1 MGKTLFIAE
10 KPKVAVELLKS
21 PRFRNLQ
28 KYSGSKPYYGYYEN
42 ENYIISWCRGHLL
55 ELKHPEEMDERYKEF
70 KFDHLPIILEPE
82 YKAKSDSLEQIQI
95 LVKLLNRPDV
105 DHVVNSCDA
114 DREGELIYREIV
126 EHAGVNKRES
136 RLFIS
141 SYEAAELEGALNRL
155 EPGTD
160 YDGLAQ
166 SAKARQYLD
175 YILGINVTRG
185 STSKLARNQFLL
197 ASGRVQMCILNEI
210 RQREIAIQNYKEQTY
225 YNLKLLT
232 ENGLSPV
239 MKTEEQLI
247 DPSPLQKLGDSLKET
262 NVIVTEF
269 KENNRKKKPKL
280 LYNLTD
286 IYKDAHA
293 KLKINAETAKK
304 HIQSLYEEG
313 FITYPRSSSRHL
325 PTEQVERVK
334 EVMAALEKSAYANLV
349 QQVSPS
355 SITKKHSTFN
365 DELVSSHFA
374 IIPTTKLYVGT
385 NREPLEKQLYVL
397 IVKRFIGNFMK
408 PAIYLV
414 REVHFIDQEGNT
426 YSTKEKILQEK
437 GFLSV
442 FQEDIEEGSVEAF
455 QIPILQEGD
464 SFRIVQYDLIESRTK
479 KPAFHTESSILTFME
494 TAGRKLDDEH
504 LKELMKGK
512 RIGTVA
518 TEETFIPKLLERS
531 YIDVTNSQIRTTNI
545 GRAFIDA
552 FPVDE
557 IKNPAYTAE
566 MEGMI
571 YMIEKNEMKY
581 EEFVEKTNTFVKD
594 TVEQLGAMDDKV
606 SDSIINT
613 WNQQIEV
620 SDSIINTW
628 NQQIEVCKC
637 PCRKGKILHKGSFY
651 GCSNYPECEISLP
664 KKIKEKAIPEA
675 QAKKL
680 FEDKK
685 TDLLKGFKSNEKEF
699 SAYLVLHEGKVKFQF
714 PTQEELS
721 FGKCPKCKKGDM
733 LHRKTFYGCTEHKN
747 GCDFMLP
754 AKMKGKAIPGNQMKK
769 LLQYKTTDF
778 INGFQGEKG
787 EFTAA
792 IYMEA
797 DGSLK
802 FRFPTTEDRTIGKCP
817 LCKSRVL
824 VGKSNYLC
832 EKYKKGC
839 DFIIFG
845 TFSGK
850 NLSSNHVKKLLEK
863 NVTDQIKGFIS
874 NKNGK
879 KFDARLSYSVQ
890 EKRLKFLFGK

>member
-21 PRFRNLQ
+21 PRFRNSQ
-28 KYSGSKPYYGYYEN
+28 KYPGSKPYYGYYEN

-82 YKAKSDSLEQIQI
+82 YKEKSDSLEQIQI
-95 LVKLLNRPDV
+95 LVKLLNRSDV

-114 DREGELIYREIV
+114 DREGELIYRELY
-126 EHAGVNKRES
+126 EYAGVNKRES

-185 STSKLARNQFLL
+185 CTSKLARNEFLL

-232 ENGLSPV
+232 ENGLTPV
-239 MKTEEQLI
+239 MKTEYQLI

-262 NVIVTEF
+262 NIIVTEF
-269 KENNRKKKPKL
+269 KESTRKKKPKL

-293 KLKINAETAKK
+293 KMKINAETAKK
-304 HIQSLYEEG
+304 YIQSLYEEG

-334 EVMAALEKSAYANLV
+334 EVMAALEKSTYANLV
-349 QQVSPS
+349 QQVVPS
-355 SITKKHSTFN
+355 SITKKHTTFN

-385 NREPLEKQLYVL
+385 NRDPLEKKLYDL
-397 IVKRFIGNFMK
+397 IVKRFIGNFMN

-479 KPAFHTESSILTFME
+479 KPAFHTECSILTFME

-620 SDSIINTW
+620 
-628 NQQIEVCKC
+628 CKC
-637 PCRKGKILHKGSFY
+637 PCRKGKILHKGNFY

-754 AKMKGKAIPGNQMKK
+754 AKMKGKAIPGNQVKK
-769 LLQYKTTDF
+769 LLQYKKTDF

-787 EFTAA
+787 EFTGA

>member
-1 MGKTLFIAE
+1 
-10 KPKVAVELLKS
+10 
-21 PRFRNLQ
+21 
-28 KYSGSKPYYGYYEN
+28 
-42 ENYIISWCRGHLL
+42 
-55 ELKHPEEMDERYKEF
+55 
-70 KFDHLPIILEPE
+70 
-82 YKAKSDSLEQIQI
+82 
-95 LVKLLNRPDV
+95 
-105 DHVVNSCDA
+105 
-114 DREGELIYREIV
+114 
-126 EHAGVNKRES
+126 
-136 RLFIS
+136 
-141 SYEAAELEGALNRL
+141 
-155 EPGTD
+155 
-160 YDGLAQ
+160 
-166 SAKARQYLD
+166 
-175 YILGINVTRG
+175 
-185 STSKLARNQFLL
+185 
-197 ASGRVQMCILNEI
+197 
-210 RQREIAIQNYKEQTY
+210 
-225 YNLKLLT
+225 
-232 ENGLSPV
+232 
-239 MKTEEQLI
+239 
-247 DPSPLQKLGDSLKET
+247 
-262 NVIVTEF
+262 
-269 KENNRKKKPKL
+269 
-280 LYNLTD
+280 
-286 IYKDAHA
+286 
-293 KLKINAETAKK
+293 KINAETTKK

-355 SITKKHSTFN
+355 SITKKHTTFN

-385 NREPLEKQLYVL
+385 NRNPLEKQLYDL

-455 QIPILQEGD
+455 QIPVLREGD

-531 YIDVTNSQIRTTNI
+531 YIDVTNNQIRTTHI

-571 YMIEKNEMKY
+571 YMIEKKEMKY

-606 SDSIINT
+606 SDN
-613 WNQQIEV
+613 
-620 SDSIINTW
+620 IINTW

-637 PCRKGKILHKGSFY
+637 PCRKGKILHKGNFY

-721 FGKCPKCKKGDM
+721 FGKCPKCKKGDI

-769 LLQYKTTDF
+769 LIQYKTTDF

>member
-21 PRFRNLQ
+21 PRFRNSQ
-28 KYSGSKPYYGYYEN
+28 KCPGSKPYYGYYEN

-55 ELKHPEEMDERYKEF
+55 ELKHPEEMDEKYKEF

-82 YKAKSDSLEQIQI
+82 YKEKSDSLEQIQI

-114 DREGELIYREIV
+114 DREGELIYREIY

-160 YDGLAQ
+160 YDGLAK

-185 STSKLARNQFLL
+185 CTSKLARNQFLL

-239 MKTEEQLI
+239 MKTEDQLI

-262 NVIVTEF
+262 NVIVTEY
-269 KENNRKKKPKL
+269 KESTRKKKPKL

-349 QQVSPS
+349 QQVVPS
-355 SITKKHSTFN
+355 SITKKHTTFN

-385 NREPLEKQLYVL
+385 NRNPLEKQLYDL

-437 GFLSV
+437 GFLNV

-455 QIPILQEGD
+455 QIPILREGD
-464 SFRIVQYDLIESRTK
+464 SFRIVQYDLIGSRTK
-479 KPAFHTESSILTFME
+479 KPAYHTESSILTFME

-620 SDSIINTW
+620 
-628 NQQIEVCKC
+628 CKC
-637 PCRKGKILHKGSFY
+637 PCRKGKILHKGNFY

-699 SAYLVLHEGKVKFQF
+699 SAYLVLHEGNVKFQF

>member
-10 KPKVAVELLKS
+10 KPKVAIELLKS
-21 PRFRNLQ
+21 PRFRNSQ
-28 KYSGSKPYYGYYEN
+28 KHPGSKPYYGYYEN

-185 STSKLARNQFLL
+185 CTSKLARNQFLL

-239 MKTEEQLI
+239 MKTEDQLI

-262 NVIVTEF
+262 NIIVTEF
-269 KENNRKKKPKL
+269 KESTRKKKPKL

-293 KLKINAETAKK
+293 KMKINAETAKK
-304 HIQSLYEEG
+304 YIQSLYEEG

-349 QQVSPS
+349 QQVIPS

-385 NREPLEKQLYVL
+385 NRNPLEKQLYDL

-455 QIPILQEGD
+455 QIPILREGD
-464 SFRIVQYDLIESRTK
+464 SFRIVQYDLIESRKK

-620 SDSIINTW
+620 
-628 NQQIEVCKC
+628 CKC
-637 PCRKGKILHKGSFY
+637 PCRKGKILHKGNFY

-754 AKMKGKAIPGNQMKK
+754 AKIKGKAIPGNQMKK
-769 LLQYKTTDF
+769 LIQYKTTDF

-797 DGSLK
+797 DGNLK

-863 NVTDQIKGFIS
+863 NVTDQIKDFIS

>member
-21 PRFRNLQ
+21 PRFRNSQ
-28 KYSGSKPYYGYYEN
+28 KHPGSKPYYGYYEN

-70 KFDHLPIILEPE
+70 KFDHLPIILEPT
-82 YKAKSDSLEQIQI
+82 YKEKSDCLEQIQI

-126 EHAGVNKRES
+126 EYAGVNKRES

-185 STSKLARNQFLL
+185 CTSKLAKNQFLL

-239 MKTEEQLI
+239 MKTEDQLI

-269 KENNRKKKPKL
+269 KESTRKKKPKL

-349 QQVSPS
+349 QQVIPS
-355 SITKKHSTFN
+355 SITKKHTTFN

-385 NREPLEKQLYVL
+385 NRNPLEKQLYDL

-426 YSTKEKILQEK
+426 YSTKEKIL
-437 GFLSV
+437 
-442 FQEDIEEGSVEAF
+442 
-455 QIPILQEGD
+455 
-464 SFRIVQYDLIESRTK
+464 
-479 KPAFHTESSILTFME
+479 
-494 TAGRKLDDEH
+494 
-504 LKELMKGK
+504 
-512 RIGTVA
+512 
-518 TEETFIPKLLERS
+518 
-531 YIDVTNSQIRTTNI
+531 
-545 GRAFIDA
+545 
-552 FPVDE
+552 
-557 IKNPAYTAE
+557 
-566 MEGMI
+566 
-571 YMIEKNEMKY
+571 
-581 EEFVEKTNTFVKD
+581 
-594 TVEQLGAMDDKV
+594 
-606 SDSIINT
+606 
-613 WNQQIEV
+613 
-620 SDSIINTW
+620 
-628 NQQIEVCKC
+628 
-637 PCRKGKILHKGSFY
+637 
-651 GCSNYPECEISLP
+651 
-664 KKIKEKAIPEA
+664 
-675 QAKKL
+675 
-680 FEDKK
+680 
-685 TDLLKGFKSNEKEF
+685 
-699 SAYLVLHEGKVKFQF
+699 
-714 PTQEELS
+714 
-721 FGKCPKCKKGDM
+721 
-733 LHRKTFYGCTEHKN
+733 
-747 GCDFMLP
+747 
-754 AKMKGKAIPGNQMKK
+754 
-769 LLQYKTTDF
+769 
-778 INGFQGEKG
+778 
-787 EFTAA
+787 
-792 IYMEA
+792 
-797 DGSLK
+797 
-802 FRFPTTEDRTIGKCP
+802 
-817 LCKSRVL
+817 
-824 VGKSNYLC
+824 
-832 EKYKKGC
+832 
-839 DFIIFG
+839 
-845 TFSGK
+845 
-850 NLSSNHVKKLLEK
+850 
-863 NVTDQIKGFIS
+863 
-874 NKNGK
+874 
-879 KFDARLSYSVQ
+879 
-890 EKRLKFLFGK
+890 

>member
-21 PRFRNLQ
+21 PRFRNS
-28 KYSGSKPYYGYYEN
+28 KKHPGSKPYYGYYEN

-70 KFDHLPIILEPE
+70 QFEHLPIILEPE
-82 YKAKSDSLEQIQI
+82 YKVKSDSVEQIQT
-95 LVKLLNRPDV
+95 LVKLLNRSDV
-105 DHVVNSCDA
+105 DHVVNACDA
-114 DREGELIYREIV
+114 DREGELIYREIY
-126 EHAGVNKRES
+126 EHAGVKKRES

-155 EPGTD
+155 EPGVD
-160 YDGLAQ
+160 YEGLAQ
-166 SAKARQYLD
+166 AAKARQYLD

-185 STSKLARNQFLL
+185 CTSKLARNQFLL

-210 RQREIAIQNYKEQTY
+210 RQRELAIQNYKEQTY

-239 MKTEEQLI
+239 MKTEDQFI
-247 DPSPLQKLGDSLKET
+247 DPSPLQKLGEGLKDTSL
-262 NVIVTEF
+262 VVTEF
-269 KENNRKKKPKL
+269 KESTRKKKPKL

-293 KLKINAETAKK
+293 KLKVNAETAKK
-304 HIQSLYEEG
+304 HIQTLYEEG
-313 FITYPRSSSRHL
+313 FITYPRSSSRYL
-325 PTEQVERVK
+325 PTEQVERVQ
-334 EVMAALEKSAYANLV
+334 EVMNALQGGSYGDFV
-349 QQVSPS
+349 QMVDRSG
-355 SITKKHSTFN
+355 ITKKHATFN

-374 IIPTTKLYVGT
+374 IIPTTKRYVGT
-385 NREPLEKQLYVL
+385 NRNSLENQLYDM

-414 REVHFIDQEGNT
+414 REAHFTDQEGNI

-437 GFLSV
+437 GFLSA

-455 QIPILQEGD
+455 QIPVLHEGD
-464 SFRIVQYDLIESRTK
+464 SFRIVQYDLVESRTK

-494 TAGRKLDDEH
+494 TVGRKLDDEH

-531 YIDVTNSQIRTTNI
+531 YISITNSQIRTTDI

-552 FPVDE
+552 FPVEE

-571 YMIEKNEMKY
+571 YMIEKKEMNY

-594 TVEQLGAMDDKV
+594 TVEQLGAMDEKV
-606 SDSIINT
+606 SNDII
-613 WNQQIEV
+613 
-620 SDSIINTW
+620 STW

-637 PCRKGKILHKGSFY
+637 SCRKGKILHKGNFY
-651 GCSNYPECEISLP
+651 GCSNYPECEVSLP
-664 KKIKEKAIPEA
+664 KTIKGKTIPEA
-675 QAKKL
+675 QVKKL
-680 FEDKK
+680 FENKE
-685 TDLLKGFKSNEKEF
+685 TDLIKGFKSNEKEF
-699 SAYLVLHEGKVKFQF
+699 AAYLVLHEGQIKFQF

-721 FGKCPKCKKGDM
+721 FGKCPKCKKGEM
-733 LHRKTFYGCTEHKN
+733 LHRNTFYGCTEHKN
-747 GCDFMLP
+747 GCNFMLP
-754 AKMKGKAIPGNQMKK
+754 AKIKGKSIPGTQMKK
-769 LLQYKTTDF
+769 LIQYKTTDF

-792 IYMEA
+792 IIMDENF
-797 DGSLK
+797 GLK

-817 LCKSRVL
+817 LCKGRVL

-832 EKYKKGC
+832 EKYKNGC

-863 NVTDQIKGFIS
+863 NVTDLIKGFIS
-874 NKNGK
+874 NKSGK

>member
-1 MGKTLFIAE
+1 METWKGAGYL
-10 KPKVAVELLKS
+10 
-21 PRFRNLQ
+21 
-28 KYSGSKPYYGYYEN
+28 PY
-42 ENYIISWCRGHLL
+42 
-55 ELKHPEEMDERYKEF
+55 
-70 KFDHLPIILEPE
+70 
-82 YKAKSDSLEQIQI
+82 
-95 LVKLLNRPDV
+95 
-105 DHVVNSCDA
+105 
-114 DREGELIYREIV
+114 IV

-155 EPGTD
+155 EPGAD

-185 STSKLARNQFLL
+185 CTSKLARNQFLL

-225 YNLKLLT
+225 YNLKLVT

-239 MKTEEQLI
+239 MKTEDQLI

-269 KENNRKKKPKL
+269 KEITRKKKPKL

-293 KLKINAETAKK
+293 KLKVNAETAKK
-304 HIQSLYEEG
+304 HIQSLYDEG

-334 EVMAALEKSAYANLV
+334 EVMGALEKSAYVNLV
-349 QQVSPS
+349 QQVVPS
-355 SITKKHSTFN
+355 SITKRHTTFN

-385 NREPLEKQLYVL
+385 NRNPLEKQLYDL

-455 QIPILQEGD
+455 QIPVLQEGD
-464 SFRIVQYDLIESRTK
+464 SFRIVQYDLVDSRTK

-531 YIDVTNSQIRTTNI
+531 YIDVTNNQIRTTNI

-571 YMIEKNEMKY
+571 YMIEKKEMKY
-581 EEFVEKTNTFVKD
+581 DEFVEKTNTFVKD

-620 SDSIINTW
+620 
-628 NQQIEVCKC
+628 CKC
-637 PCRKGKILHKGSFY
+637 PCRKGKILHKGNFY

-664 KKIKEKAIPEA
+664 KKIKEKAIPEV

-699 SAYLVLHEGKVKFQF
+699 SAYLVLHEGNIKFQF

-721 FGKCPKCKKGDM
+721 FGKCPKCKKGEI

-769 LLQYKTTDF
+769 LIQYKTTDF

-832 EKYKKGC
+832 ERYKKGC

>member
-21 PRFRNLQ
+21 PRFRNSQ
-28 KYSGSKPYYGYYEN
+28 RYPGSKPYYGYYEN

-155 EPGTD
+155 ETGTD

-185 STSKLARNQFLL
+185 CTSKLAKNQFLL

-239 MKTEEQLI
+239 MKTEDQLI

-269 KENNRKKKPKL
+269 KESTRKKKPKL

-304 HIQSLYEEG
+304 YIQSLYEEG

-334 EVMAALEKSAYANLV
+334 EVMAALEKSSYANLV
-349 QQVSPS
+349 QLVAPS
-355 SITKKHSTFN
+355 SITKKHTTFN

-374 IIPTTKLYVGT
+374 IIPTTKFYVGT
-385 NREPLEKQLYVL
+385 NRNPLEKQLYDL

-426 YSTKEKILQEK
+426 YSTKEKIL
-437 GFLSV
+437 
-442 FQEDIEEGSVEAF
+442 
-455 QIPILQEGD
+455 
-464 SFRIVQYDLIESRTK
+464 
-479 KPAFHTESSILTFME
+479 
-494 TAGRKLDDEH
+494 
-504 LKELMKGK
+504 
-512 RIGTVA
+512 
-518 TEETFIPKLLERS
+518 
-531 YIDVTNSQIRTTNI
+531 
-545 GRAFIDA
+545 
-552 FPVDE
+552 
-557 IKNPAYTAE
+557 
-566 MEGMI
+566 
-571 YMIEKNEMKY
+571 
-581 EEFVEKTNTFVKD
+581 
-594 TVEQLGAMDDKV
+594 
-606 SDSIINT
+606 
-613 WNQQIEV
+613 
-620 SDSIINTW
+620 
-628 NQQIEVCKC
+628 
-637 PCRKGKILHKGSFY
+637 
-651 GCSNYPECEISLP
+651 
-664 KKIKEKAIPEA
+664 
-675 QAKKL
+675 
-680 FEDKK
+680 
-685 TDLLKGFKSNEKEF
+685 
-699 SAYLVLHEGKVKFQF
+699 
-714 PTQEELS
+714 
-721 FGKCPKCKKGDM
+721 
-733 LHRKTFYGCTEHKN
+733 
-747 GCDFMLP
+747 
-754 AKMKGKAIPGNQMKK
+754 
-769 LLQYKTTDF
+769 
-778 INGFQGEKG
+778 
-787 EFTAA
+787 
-792 IYMEA
+792 
-797 DGSLK
+797 
-802 FRFPTTEDRTIGKCP
+802 
-817 LCKSRVL
+817 
-824 VGKSNYLC
+824 
-832 EKYKKGC
+832 
-839 DFIIFG
+839 
-845 TFSGK
+845 
-850 NLSSNHVKKLLEK
+850 
-863 NVTDQIKGFIS
+863 
-874 NKNGK
+874 
-879 KFDARLSYSVQ
+879 
-890 EKRLKFLFGK
+890 

>member
-1 MGKTLFIAE
+1 
-10 KPKVAVELLKS
+10 
-21 PRFRNLQ
+21 
-28 KYSGSKPYYGYYEN
+28 
-42 ENYIISWCRGHLL
+42 
-55 ELKHPEEMDERYKEF
+55 
-70 KFDHLPIILEPE
+70 
-82 YKAKSDSLEQIQI
+82 
-95 LVKLLNRPDV
+95 
-105 DHVVNSCDA
+105 
-114 DREGELIYREIV
+114 
-126 EHAGVNKRES
+126 
-136 RLFIS
+136 
-141 SYEAAELEGALNRL
+141 
-155 EPGTD
+155 
-160 YDGLAQ
+160 
-166 SAKARQYLD
+166 
-175 YILGINVTRG
+175 
-185 STSKLARNQFLL
+185 
-197 ASGRVQMCILNEI
+197 
-210 RQREIAIQNYKEQTY
+210 
-225 YNLKLLT
+225 
-232 ENGLSPV
+232 

-269 KENNRKKKPKL
+269 KESTRKKKPKL

-304 HIQSLYEEG
+304 YIQSLYEEG

-325 PTEQVERVK
+325 PTEQVKRVK

-349 QQVSPS
+349 QQVVPS
-355 SITKKHSTFN
+355 SITKKHTTFN

-385 NREPLEKQLYVL
+385 NRNPLEKQLYDL
-397 IVKRFIGNFMK
+397 IVKRFIGDFMK

-455 QIPILQEGD
+455 QIPILREGD

-571 YMIEKNEMKY
+571 YMIEKKEMKY

-620 SDSIINTW
+620 
-628 NQQIEVCKC
+628 CKC
-637 PCRKGKILHKGSFY
+637 PCRKGKILHKGNFY

-699 SAYLVLHEGKVKFQF
+699 SAYLVLHEGNIKFQF

-721 FGKCPKCKKGDM
+721 FGKCPKCKKGEI
-733 LHRKTFYGCTEHKN
+733 LHRKTFYGCTEHKY

-769 LLQYKTTDF
+769 LIQYKTTDF
-778 INGFQGEKG
+778 INGFEGEKG

-792 IYMEA
+792 IYMEV

>member
-1 MGKTLFIAE
+1 MGKILFIAE

-21 PRFRNLQ
+21 PRFRNSQ
-28 KYSGSKPYYGYYEN
+28 KYPGSKPYYGYYEN

-82 YKAKSDSLEQIQI
+82 NKAKSDSLEQIQI

-141 SYEAAELEGALNRL
+141 SYEAAELEGTLNRL

-185 STSKLARNQFLL
+185 CTSKLARNQFLL

-239 MKTEEQLI
+239 MKTEDQLV

-269 KENNRKKKPKL
+269 KESTRKKKPKL

-293 KLKINAETAKK
+293 KLTISAETAKK
-304 HIQSLYEEG
+304 YIQSLYEEG

-374 IIPTTKLYVGT
+374 IIPTTKIYVGT
-385 NREPLEKQLYVL
+385 NREPLEKQLYDL

-455 QIPILQEGD
+455 QIPILREGD
-464 SFRIVQYDLIESRTK
+464 SFRIVQYDLIESRKK

-518 TEETFIPKLLERS
+518 TEETFIPKLLDRS
-531 YIDVTNSQIRTTNI
+531 YIDVTNNQIRTTPI

-552 FPVDE
+552 FPVDT

-571 YMIEKNEMKY
+571 YMIEKNEMNY

-620 SDSIINTW
+620 
-628 NQQIEVCKC
+628 CKC
-637 PCRKGKILHKGSFY
+637 PCRKGKILHKGNFY

-754 AKMKGKAIPGNQMKK
+754 AKIKGKAIPGNQVKK
-769 LLQYKTTDF
+769 LIQYKTTDF

>member
-21 PRFRNLQ
+21 PRFRNSQ
-28 KYSGSKPYYGYYEN
+28 RYPGSKPYYGYYEN

-126 EHAGVNKRES
+126 EHAGVDKRES

-185 STSKLARNQFLL
+185 CTSKLARNQFLL

-239 MKTEEQLI
+239 MKSEEQLI
-247 DPSPLQKLGDSLKET
+247 DLSPLQKLGDSLKET

-269 KENNRKKKPKL
+269 KESTRKKKPKL

-334 EVMAALEKSAYANLV
+334 EVMAALEKSAYMNLV
-349 QQVSPS
+349 QQVIPS
-355 SITKKHSTFN
+355 SITKKHTTFN

-385 NREPLEKQLYVL
+385 NRNALEKQLYDL

-455 QIPILQEGD
+455 QIPILREGD

-479 KPAFHTESSILTFME
+479 KPVFHTESSILTFME

-531 YIDVTNSQIRTTNI
+531 YIDVNNSQIRTTNI

-571 YMIEKNEMKY
+571 YMIEKKEMKY
-581 EEFVEKTNTFVKD
+581 EEFVEKTNTFVKN
-594 TVEQLGAMDDKV
+594 TVEQLGAMDDK
-606 SDSIINT
+606 
-613 WNQQIEV
+613 V

-637 PCRKGKILHKGSFY
+637 PCRKGKILHKGNFY

-754 AKMKGKAIPGNQMKK
+754 AKMKGKAIPGNQVKK
-769 LLQYKTTDF
+769 LIQYKTTDF

>member
-10 KPKVAVELLKS
+10 KQKVAVELLKS
-21 PRFRNLQ
+21 PRFRNSQ
-28 KYSGSKPYYGYYEN
+28 KYSGSMPYYGYYEN

-55 ELKHPEEMDERYKEF
+55 ELKHPEEMDSKYKVF
-70 KFDHLPIILEPE
+70 KLEHLPLIYQPVYKVKQE
-82 YKAKSDSLEQIQI
+82 YAEQLQT
-95 LVKLLNRPDV
+95 LVKLLQRHDV
-105 DHVVNSCDA
+105 DHVVNICDA
-114 DREGELIYREIV
+114 DREGELIYREV
-126 EHAGVNKRES
+126 YEYAGVNKKQS
-136 RLFIS
+136 RVYKS

-155 EPGTD
+155 EPLTD
-160 YDGLAQ
+160 YDGLAK

-185 STSKLARNQFLL
+185 CTSKLAKNQFLL

-239 MKTEEQLI
+239 MKTEDQLI

-269 KENNRKKKPKL
+269 KESTRKKKPKL

-385 NREPLEKQLYVL
+385 NRDPLEKQLYDL

-414 REVHFIDQEGNT
+414 REVHFIDQEANT

-455 QIPILQEGD
+455 QIPILREGD
-464 SFRIVQYDLIESRTK
+464 SFRIVQYDLIEFRTK

-518 TEETFIPKLLERS
+518 TEETFIPKLLDRS
-531 YIDVTNSQIRTTNI
+531 YIDVTNNQIRTTPI

-620 SDSIINTW
+620 
-628 NQQIEVCKC
+628 CKC
-637 PCRKGKILHKGSFY
+637 PCRKGKILHKGNFY

-721 FGKCPKCKKGDM
+721 FGKCPKCKKGDI

>member
-1 MGKTLFIAE
+1 
-10 KPKVAVELLKS
+10 
-21 PRFRNLQ
+21 
-28 KYSGSKPYYGYYEN
+28 
-42 ENYIISWCRGHLL
+42 
-55 ELKHPEEMDERYKEF
+55 
-70 KFDHLPIILEPE
+70 
-82 YKAKSDSLEQIQI
+82 
-95 LVKLLNRPDV
+95 
-105 DHVVNSCDA
+105 
-114 DREGELIYREIV
+114 
-126 EHAGVNKRES
+126 
-136 RLFIS
+136 
-141 SYEAAELEGALNRL
+141 
-155 EPGTD
+155 
-160 YDGLAQ
+160 
-166 SAKARQYLD
+166 
-175 YILGINVTRG
+175 
-185 STSKLARNQFLL
+185 
-197 ASGRVQMCILNEI
+197 
-210 RQREIAIQNYKEQTY
+210 
-225 YNLKLLT
+225 
-232 ENGLSPV
+232 
-239 MKTEEQLI
+239 
-247 DPSPLQKLGDSLKET
+247 
-262 NVIVTEF
+262 
-269 KENNRKKKPKL
+269 
-280 LYNLTD
+280 
-286 IYKDAHA
+286 
-293 KLKINAETAKK
+293 
-304 HIQSLYEEG
+304 
-313 FITYPRSSSRHL
+313 
-325 PTEQVERVK
+325 
-334 EVMAALEKSAYANLV
+334 
-349 QQVSPS
+349 
-355 SITKKHSTFN
+355 
-365 DELVSSHFA
+365 
-374 IIPTTKLYVGT
+374 
-385 NREPLEKQLYVL
+385 PLEKHLYDL

-518 TEETFIPKLLERS
+518 TEETFIPKLLDRS
-531 YIDVTNSQIRTTNI
+531 YIDVTNNQIRTTPI

-552 FPVDE
+552 FPVDA

-571 YMIEKNEMKY
+571 YMIEKNEMNY

-620 SDSIINTW
+620 
-628 NQQIEVCKC
+628 CKC
-637 PCRKGKILHKGSFY
+637 PCRKGKILHKGNFY

-817 LCKSRVL
+817 LCKSRVF

>member
-1 MGKTLFIAE
+1 
-10 KPKVAVELLKS
+10 
-21 PRFRNLQ
+21 
-28 KYSGSKPYYGYYEN
+28 
-42 ENYIISWCRGHLL
+42 
-55 ELKHPEEMDERYKEF
+55 
-70 KFDHLPIILEPE
+70 
-82 YKAKSDSLEQIQI
+82 
-95 LVKLLNRPDV
+95 
-105 DHVVNSCDA
+105 
-114 DREGELIYREIV
+114 
-126 EHAGVNKRES
+126 
-136 RLFIS
+136 
-141 SYEAAELEGALNRL
+141 
-155 EPGTD
+155 
-160 YDGLAQ
+160 
-166 SAKARQYLD
+166 
-175 YILGINVTRG
+175 
-185 STSKLARNQFLL
+185 
-197 ASGRVQMCILNEI
+197 
-210 RQREIAIQNYKEQTY
+210 
-225 YNLKLLT
+225 
-232 ENGLSPV
+232 
-239 MKTEEQLI
+239 
-247 DPSPLQKLGDSLKET
+247 
-262 NVIVTEF
+262 
-269 KENNRKKKPKL
+269 
-280 LYNLTD
+280 
-286 IYKDAHA
+286 
-293 KLKINAETAKK
+293 
-304 HIQSLYEEG
+304 
-313 FITYPRSSSRHL
+313 
-325 PTEQVERVK
+325 
-334 EVMAALEKSAYANLV
+334 
-349 QQVSPS
+349 
-355 SITKKHSTFN
+355 
-365 DELVSSHFA
+365 
-374 IIPTTKLYVGT
+374 
-385 NREPLEKQLYVL
+385 
-397 IVKRFIGNFMK
+397 
-408 PAIYLV
+408 
-414 REVHFIDQEGNT
+414 
-426 YSTKEKILQEK
+426 
-437 GFLSV
+437 
-442 FQEDIEEGSVEAF
+442 
-455 QIPILQEGD
+455 
-464 SFRIVQYDLIESRTK
+464 
-479 KPAFHTESSILTFME
+479 
-494 TAGRKLDDEH
+494 
-504 LKELMKGK
+504 
-512 RIGTVA
+512 
-518 TEETFIPKLLERS
+518 
-531 YIDVTNSQIRTTNI
+531 
-545 GRAFIDA
+545 
-552 FPVDE
+552 
-557 IKNPAYTAE
+557 
-566 MEGMI
+566 EGMI
-571 YMIEKNEMKY
+571 YMIEKKEMKY

-620 SDSIINTW
+620 
-628 NQQIEVCKC
+628 CKC
-637 PCRKGKILHKGSFY
+637 PCRKGKILHKGNFY

-699 SAYLVLHEGKVKFQF
+699 SAYLVLHEGKVNFQF
-714 PTQEELS
+714 PTQEGLS

-769 LLQYKTTDF
+769 LIQYKTTDF

>member
-1 MGKTLFIAE
+1 M
-10 KPKVAVELLKS
+10 
-21 PRFRNLQ
+21 
-28 KYSGSKPYYGYYEN
+28 
-42 ENYIISWCRGHLL
+42 
-55 ELKHPEEMDERYKEF
+55 
-70 KFDHLPIILEPE
+70 
-82 YKAKSDSLEQIQI
+82 
-95 LVKLLNRPDV
+95 
-105 DHVVNSCDA
+105 
-114 DREGELIYREIV
+114 
-126 EHAGVNKRES
+126 
-136 RLFIS
+136 
-141 SYEAAELEGALNRL
+141 
-155 EPGTD
+155 
-160 YDGLAQ
+160 
-166 SAKARQYLD
+166 
-175 YILGINVTRG
+175 
-185 STSKLARNQFLL
+185 
-197 ASGRVQMCILNEI
+197 
-210 RQREIAIQNYKEQTY
+210 
-225 YNLKLLT
+225 
-232 ENGLSPV
+232 
-239 MKTEEQLI
+239 
-247 DPSPLQKLGDSLKET
+247 KET

-269 KENNRKKKPKL
+269 KESTRKKKPKL

-334 EVMAALEKSAYANLV
+334 EVMAALEKSSYANLV

-355 SITKKHSTFN
+355 SITKKHTTFN

-374 IIPTTKLYVGT
+374 IIPTTKLYAGT
-385 NREPLEKQLYVL
+385 NRNPLEKQLYDL

-455 QIPILQEGD
+455 QIPILREGD

-571 YMIEKNEMKY
+571 YMIEKKEMKY

-620 SDSIINTW
+620 
-628 NQQIEVCKC
+628 CKC
-637 PCRKGKILHKGSFY
+637 PCRKGKILHKGNFY

-714 PTQEELS
+714 PTQGELS

>member
-21 PRFRNLQ
+21 PRFRNSQ
-28 KYSGSKPYYGYYEN
+28 KYPGSKPYYGYYEN

-82 YKAKSDSLEQIQI
+82 YKEKSDSLEQIQI
-95 LVKLLNRPDV
+95 LVKLLNRSDV

-114 DREGELIYREIV
+114 DREGELIYRELY
-126 EHAGVNKRES
+126 EYAGVNKRES

-155 EPGTD
+155 EPGAD

-185 STSKLARNQFLL
+185 CTSKLARNQFLL

-247 DPSPLQKLGDSLKET
+247 NPSPLQKLGDSLKET

-269 KENNRKKKPKL
+269 KESTRKKKPKL

-334 EVMAALEKSAYANLV
+334 EVMGALEKSAYAILV
-349 QQVSPS
+349 QQVIPS
-355 SITKKHSTFN
+355 SITKKHTTFN

-385 NREPLEKQLYVL
+385 NRDPLEKQLYDL

-414 REVHFIDQEGNT
+414 REVHFIDQEANT

-455 QIPILQEGD
+455 QIPVLREGD
-464 SFRIVQYDLIESRTK
+464 SFRIVQYDLIESRKK

-518 TEETFIPKLLERS
+518 TEETFIPKLLDRS
-531 YIDVTNSQIRTTNI
+531 YIDVINNQIRTTPI

-552 FPVDE
+552 FPVDT

-571 YMIEKNEMKY
+571 YMIEKNEMNY

-620 SDSIINTW
+620 
-628 NQQIEVCKC
+628 CKC
-637 PCRKGKILHKGSFY
+637 PCRKGKILHKGNFY

-675 QAKKL
+675 QVKKL

-754 AKMKGKAIPGNQMKK
+754 AKIKGKAIPGNQVKK
-769 LLQYKTTDF
+769 LTQYKTTDF

-850 NLSSNHVKKLLEK
+850 NLSSNHVKKLLGK

>member
-1 MGKTLFIAE
+1 
-10 KPKVAVELLKS
+10 
-21 PRFRNLQ
+21 
-28 KYSGSKPYYGYYEN
+28 
-42 ENYIISWCRGHLL
+42 
-55 ELKHPEEMDERYKEF
+55 
-70 KFDHLPIILEPE
+70 
-82 YKAKSDSLEQIQI
+82 
-95 LVKLLNRPDV
+95 
-105 DHVVNSCDA
+105 
-114 DREGELIYREIV
+114 
-126 EHAGVNKRES
+126 
-136 RLFIS
+136 
-141 SYEAAELEGALNRL
+141 
-155 EPGTD
+155 
-160 YDGLAQ
+160 
-166 SAKARQYLD
+166 
-175 YILGINVTRG
+175 
-185 STSKLARNQFLL
+185 
-197 ASGRVQMCILNEI
+197 MCILNEI

-239 MKTEEQLI
+239 MKTEDQLI

-269 KENNRKKKPKL
+269 KESNRKKKPKL

-349 QQVSPS
+349 QQVIPS
-355 SITKKHSTFN
+355 SITKKHTTFN

-385 NREPLEKQLYVL
+385 NRNPLEKQLYDL

-455 QIPILQEGD
+455 QIPILREGD

-620 SDSIINTW
+620 
-628 NQQIEVCKC
+628 CKC
-637 PCRKGKILHKGSFY
+637 PCRKGKILHKGNFY

-754 AKMKGKAIPGNQMKK
+754 AKIKGKAIPGNQVKK
-769 LLQYKTTDF
+769 LIQYKTTDF

>member
-21 PRFRNLQ
+21 PRFRNSQ
-28 KYSGSKPYYGYYEN
+28 KYPGSKPYYGYYEN

-126 EHAGVNKRES
+126 EHAGVNKQES

-185 STSKLARNQFLL
+185 CTSKLARNQFLL

-239 MKTEEQLI
+239 MKTEDQLI

-269 KENNRKKKPKL
+269 KESTRKKKPKL

-334 EVMAALEKSAYANLV
+334 EVMGALEKSAYVNLV
-349 QQVSPS
+349 QQVNPS
-355 SITKKHSTFN
+355 SITKKHTTFN

-385 NREPLEKQLYVL
+385 NRNPLEKQLYDL

-414 REVHFIDQEGNT
+414 REVHFIDQEANT
-426 YSTKEKILQEK
+426 YSTKEKVLQEK

-455 QIPILQEGD
+455 QIPILREGD

-479 KPAFHTESSILTFME
+479 KPAYHTESSILTFME

-620 SDSIINTW
+620 
-628 NQQIEVCKC
+628 CKC
-637 PCRKGKILHKGSFY
+637 PCRKGKILHKGNFY

-664 KKIKEKAIPEA
+664 KKIKEKVIPEA

-721 FGKCPKCKKGDM
+721 FGKCPKCQKGDM

>member
-1 MGKTLFIAE
+1 
-10 KPKVAVELLKS
+10 
-21 PRFRNLQ
+21 
-28 KYSGSKPYYGYYEN
+28 
-42 ENYIISWCRGHLL
+42 
-55 ELKHPEEMDERYKEF
+55 
-70 KFDHLPIILEPE
+70 
-82 YKAKSDSLEQIQI
+82 
-95 LVKLLNRPDV
+95 
-105 DHVVNSCDA
+105 
-114 DREGELIYREIV
+114 
-126 EHAGVNKRES
+126 
-136 RLFIS
+136 
-141 SYEAAELEGALNRL
+141 
-155 EPGTD
+155 
-160 YDGLAQ
+160 
-166 SAKARQYLD
+166 
-175 YILGINVTRG
+175 
-185 STSKLARNQFLL
+185 
-197 ASGRVQMCILNEI
+197 
-210 RQREIAIQNYKEQTY
+210 
-225 YNLKLLT
+225 
-232 ENGLSPV
+232 
-239 MKTEEQLI
+239 
-247 DPSPLQKLGDSLKET
+247 QKLGDSLKET

-269 KENNRKKKPKL
+269 KESTRKKKPKL

-334 EVMAALEKSAYANLV
+334 EVMAALEKSSYANLV

-355 SITKKHSTFN
+355 SITKKHTTFN

-374 IIPTTKLYVGT
+374 IIPTTKLYAGT
-385 NREPLEKQLYVL
+385 NRNPLEKQLYDL

-455 QIPILQEGD
+455 QIPILREGD

-571 YMIEKNEMKY
+571 YMIEKKEMKY

-620 SDSIINTW
+620 
-628 NQQIEVCKC
+628 CKC
-637 PCRKGKILHKGSFY
+637 PCRKGKILHKGNFY

-714 PTQEELS
+714 PTQGELS

>member
-21 PRFRNLQ
+21 PRFRNSQ
-28 KYSGSKPYYGYYEN
+28 KHTGSKPYYGYYEN

-70 KFDHLPIILEPE
+70 KFEHLPIILEPE
-82 YKAKSDSLEQIQI
+82 YKAKPEIIEQITT
-95 LVKLLNRPDV
+95 LVELLKRSDV
-105 DHVVNSCDA
+105 DHVVNACDA
-114 DREGELIYREIV
+114 DREGELIYREIY
-126 EHAGVNKRES
+126 EYAGIEKRES
-136 RLFIS
+136 RLFVS
-141 SYEAAELEGALNRL
+141 SYEPAELEGALNHL
-155 EPGTD
+155 EPGAD

-166 SAKARQYLD
+166 AAKARQYLD

-185 STSKLARNQFLL
+185 CTAKLAKNQFLL

-239 MKTEEQLI
+239 MKTEDQLI
-247 DPSPLQKLGDSLKET
+247 DPAPLQKLGDSLKDT
-262 NVIVTEF
+262 NLTVTEF
-269 KENNRKKKPKL
+269 KESTRKKKPKL

-293 KLKINAETAKK
+293 KLKVNAETAKK
-304 HIQSLYEEG
+304 YIQSLYEEG

-334 EVMAALEKSAYANLV
+334 EVMSALNNSMYTDLV
-349 QQVSPS
+349 QSVDTSG
-355 SITKKHSTFN
+355 ITKKHTTFN

-374 IIPTTKLYVGT
+374 IIPTTKKYDGSKRHELEQKLYD
-385 NREPLEKQLYVL
+385 L

-455 QIPILQEGD
+455 QIPVLQEGD

-531 YIDVTNSQIRTTNI
+531 YISVTNSQIQTTNI
-545 GRAFIDA
+545 GRAFIDT

-557 IKNPAYTAE
+557 MKNPAYTAE

-571 YMIEKNEMKY
+571 HMIENKEMNY
-581 EEFVEKTNTFVKD
+581 EEFVEKTNTFVID

-606 SDSIINT
+606 SDNIINT
-613 WNQQIEV
+613 W
-620 SDSIINTW
+620 D
-628 NQQIEVCKC
+628 QQIEVCKC
-637 PCRKGKILHKGSFY
+637 PCRKGKILHKGEFY
-651 GCSNYPECEISLP
+651 GCSNYPECKISVP
-664 KKIKEKAIPEA
+664 KKIKEKAIPEV
-675 QAKKL
+675 QVKKL
-680 FEDKK
+680 FENKK

-699 SAYLVLHEGKVKFQF
+699 SAYLVLHEGQIKFQF
-714 PTQEELS
+714 PTEEEMS
-721 FGKCPKCKKGDM
+721 FGKCPKCKKGEI
-733 LHRKTFYGCTEHKN
+733 LHRKTFYGCTKHKK

-754 AKMKGKAIPGNQMKK
+754 AKMKGKTIPGNQMKK
-769 LLQYKTTDF
+769 LIQNKTTDF

-792 IYMEA
+792 VTMQP

-802 FRFPTTEDRTIGKCP
+802 FRFPTTEDRTLGKCP
-817 LCKSRVL
+817 LCKSRVI

-863 NVTDQIKGFIS
+863 NVTDQIKGFVS
-874 NKNGK
+874 NKSGK

>member
-10 KPKVAVELLKS
+10 KQKVAVELLKS
-21 PRFRNLQ
+21 PRFRNSQ
-28 KYSGSKPYYGYYEN
+28 KYSGSMPYYGYYEN
-42 ENYIISWCRGHLL
+42 QNYIISWCRGHLL
-55 ELKHPEEMDERYKEF
+55 ELKHPEEMDSKYKVFSLE
-70 KFDHLPIILEPE
+70 HLPLIYQPVYKVKQE
-82 YKAKSDSLEQIQI
+82 YAEQLQT
-95 LVKLLNRPDV
+95 LVKLLQRHDV
-105 DHVVNSCDA
+105 DHVVNICDA
-114 DREGELIYREIV
+114 DREGELIYREV
-126 EHAGVNKRES
+126 YEYAGINKKQS
-136 RLFIS
+136 RVYKS
-141 SYEAAELEGALNRL
+141 SFEAAELEGALNRL
-155 EPGTD
+155 EPLTD
-160 YDGLAQ
+160 YDGLAK

-175 YILGINVTRG
+175 YILGINITRG
-185 STSKLARNQFLL
+185 CTSKLARNQFLL

-232 ENGLSPV
+232 ENGLLLV
-239 MKTEEQLI
+239 MKTEDQLI
-247 DPSPLQKLGDSLKET
+247 DPSPVQKLGENLKGT
-262 NVIVTEF
+262 DVIVTEF
-269 KENNRKKKPKL
+269 KESTRKKKPKL

-325 PTEQVERVK
+325 PTEQVERVR

-349 QQVSPS
+349 QQVISS

-374 IIPTTKLYVGT
+374 IIPTTRLYVGT
-385 NREPLEKQLYVL
+385 NRNPLEKQLYDL

-455 QIPILQEGD
+455 QIPILREGD

-518 TEETFIPKLLERS
+518 TEETFIPKLLDRS
-531 YIDVTNSQIRTTNI
+531 YIDITNNQIRTTPI

-552 FPVDE
+552 FPVDT

-571 YMIEKNEMKY
+571 YMIEKNKMKY

-594 TVEQLGAMDDKV
+594 TVEQLGAMDDKM
-606 SDSIINT
+606 
-613 WNQQIEV
+613 

-637 PCRKGKILHKGSFY
+637 PCRKGKILHKGNFY
-651 GCSNYPECEISLP
+651 GCSNYPECKISLP

-675 QAKKL
+675 QVKKL

-699 SAYLVLHEGKVKFQF
+699 SAYLVLHDGEVKFQF

-721 FGKCPKCKKGDM
+721 FGKCPKCKKGEI
-733 LHRKTFYGCTEHKN
+733 LHLKTFYGCTEHKN

-769 LLQYKTTDF
+769 LIQYKTTDF

>member
-21 PRFRNLQ
+21 PRFRNSK
-28 KYSGSKPYYGYYEN
+28 KYPGSKPYYGYYEN

-55 ELKHPEEMDERYKEF
+55 ELKHPE
-70 KFDHLPIILEPE
+70 
-82 YKAKSDSLEQIQI
+82 
-95 LVKLLNRPDV
+95 
-105 DHVVNSCDA
+105 
-114 DREGELIYREIV
+114 EIV

-185 STSKLARNQFLL
+185 CTSKLAKNQFLL

-239 MKTEEQLI
+239 MKTEDQLV

-269 KENNRKKKPKL
+269 KESTRKKKPKL

-349 QQVSPS
+349 QQVILS

-385 NREPLEKQLYVL
+385 NRNPLEKQLYDL

-414 REVHFIDQEGNT
+414 REVHFIDQEANT

-455 QIPILQEGD
+455 QIPILREGD
-464 SFRIVQYDLIESRTK
+464 SFRIVQYELIESRTK

-494 TAGRKLDDEH
+494 TAGRKLDDEY

-518 TEETFIPKLLERS
+518 TEETFIPKLLDRS
-531 YIDVTNSQIRTTNI
+531 YIDVTNNQIRTTLI

-552 FPVDE
+552 FPVDT

-571 YMIEKNEMKY
+571 YMIEKNEMNY

-606 SDSIINT
+606 SDT
-613 WNQQIEV
+613 
-620 SDSIINTW
+620 IINTW

-637 PCRKGKILHKGSFY
+637 PCRKGKILHKGNFY

-754 AKMKGKAIPGNQMKK
+754 AKMKGKVIPGNQVKK
-769 LLQYKTTDF
+769 LIQYKTTDF

>member
-21 PRFRNLQ
+21 PRFRNSQ
-28 KYSGSKPYYGYYEN
+28 KHPGSKPYYGYYEN

-70 KFDHLPIILEPE
+70 KFDYLPIILEPE
-82 YKAKSDSLEQIQI
+82 YKTKSDSLEQIQI

-185 STSKLARNQFLL
+185 CTSKLARNQFLL

-232 ENGLSPV
+232 ENGLTPV
-239 MKTEEQLI
+239 MKTEDQLI

-262 NVIVTEF
+262 NIIVTEF
-269 KENNRKKKPKL
+269 KESTRKKKPKL

-293 KLKINAETAKK
+293 KMKINAETAKK

-334 EVMAALEKSAYANLV
+334 EVMAALEKSVYANLV
-349 QQVSPS
+349 QQVVPS

-374 IIPTTKLYVGT
+374 IIPTTKSYVGT
-385 NREPLEKQLYVL
+385 NRNPLEKQLYDL
-397 IVKRFIGNFMK
+397 IAKRFIGNFMK
-408 PAIYLV
+408 PAIYLA

-455 QIPILQEGD
+455 QIPVLQEGD
-464 SFRIVQYDLIESRTK
+464 SFRIVQYDLIESRKK

-494 TAGRKLDDEH
+494 TAGRKLEDEH

-581 EEFVEKTNTFVKD
+581 EEFVEKTNTFVKG
-594 TVEQLGAMDDKV
+594 TVEQLGAMDDK
-606 SDSIINT
+606 
-613 WNQQIEV
+613 V

-637 PCRKGKILHKGSFY
+637 PCRKGKILHKGNFY

-769 LLQYKTTDF
+769 LIQYKTTDF

-824 VGKSNYLC
+824 IGKSNYLC

>member
-21 PRFRNLQ
+21 SRFRNS
-28 KYSGSKPYYGYYEN
+28 KKHPGSKPYYGYYEN

-70 KFDHLPIILEPE
+70 QFEHLPIILEPE
-82 YKAKSDSLEQIQI
+82 YKVKSDSVEQIQT
-95 LVKLLNRPDV
+95 LVKLLNRSDV
-105 DHVVNSCDA
+105 DHVVNACDA
-114 DREGELIYREIV
+114 DREGELIYREIY
-126 EHAGVNKRES
+126 EYAGVKKRES

-141 SYEAAELEGALNRL
+141 SYEATELEGALNRL
-155 EPGTD
+155 EPGID
-160 YDGLAQ
+160 YEGLAQ
-166 SAKARQYLD
+166 AAKARQYLD
-175 YILGINVTRG
+175 YILGINITRG
-185 STSKLARNQFLL
+185 CTSKFARNQFLL

-210 RQREIAIQNYKEQTY
+210 LQRELAIQNYKEQTY

-239 MKTEEQLI
+239 MKTEDQLI
-247 DPSPLQKLGDSLKET
+247 DPSPLQKLGEGLKDTSL
-262 NVIVTEF
+262 VVTEF
-269 KENNRKKKPKL
+269 KESTRKKKPKL

-293 KLKINAETAKK
+293 KLKVNAETAKK
-304 HIQSLYEEG
+304 HIQTLYEEG

-334 EVMAALEKSAYANLV
+334 EVMGALENSSYVCLM
-349 QQVSPS
+349 QQIDSPS
-355 SITKKHSTFN
+355 ITQRHTTFN

-374 IIPTTKLYVGT
+374 IIPTTKCYVGT
-385 NREPLEKQLYVL
+385 DRNPLENQLYDM

-414 REVHFIDQEGNT
+414 REAHFTDQEGNI

-455 QIPILQEGD
+455 QIPVLQEGD
-464 SFRIVQYDLIESRTK
+464 SFRIVHYDLVESRTK

-531 YIDVTNSQIRTTNI
+531 YISITNSQIRTTNI

-552 FPVDE
+552 FPVEE

-571 YMIEKNEMKY
+571 YMIEKKEMNY
-581 EEFVEKTNTFVKD
+581 DEFVEKTNTFVKGA
-594 TVEQLGAMDDKV
+594 VEQLGAMDEKV
-606 SDSIINT
+606 SDDII
-613 WNQQIEV
+613 
-620 SDSIINTW
+620 STW

-637 PCRKGKILHKGSFY
+637 SCRKGMILHKGNFY
-651 GCSNYPECEISLP
+651 GCSNYPECEVSLP
-664 KKIKEKAIPEA
+664 KTIKGKVIPEA
-675 QAKKL
+675 QVKKL
-680 FEDKK
+680 FETKK
-685 TDLLKGFKSNEKEF
+685 TDLIKGFKSNEKEF
-699 SAYLVLHEGKVKFQF
+699 TAYLVLHEGQIKFQF

-721 FGKCPKCKKGDM
+721 FGKCPKCKKGEM
-733 LHRKTFYGCTEHKN
+733 LHRNTFYGCTEHKN

-754 AKMKGKAIPGNQMKK
+754 AKIKGKAIPGTQMKK

-787 EFTAA
+787 EFTVA
-792 IYMEA
+792 IIMDENFA
-797 DGSLK
+797 LK

-817 LCKSRVL
+817 LCKGRVL
-824 VGKSNYLC
+824 IGKSNYLC
-832 EKYKKGC
+832 EHYKKGC

-863 NVTDQIKGFIS
+863 NVTDQIKGFVS
-874 NKNGK
+874 NKSGK

>member
-10 KPKVAVELLKS
+10 KSKVAVELLKS
-21 PRFRNLQ
+21 PRFRNSQ
-28 KYSGSKPYYGYYEN
+28 RYPGSKPYYGYYEN

-55 ELKHPEEMDERYKEF
+55 EQKYPEEMDEKYKEF
-70 KFDHLPIILEPE
+70 NFDHLPIILEPT
-82 YKAKSDSLEQIQI
+82 YKEKSDSLEQIQI

-114 DREGELIYREIV
+114 DKEGELIYREIY

-155 EPGTD
+155 EPGKD
-160 YDGLAQ
+160 YEALAQ

-185 STSKLARNQFLL
+185 CTSKLARNQFLL

-239 MKTEEQLI
+239 MKTEDQLI

-269 KENNRKKKPKL
+269 KESTRKKKPKL

-334 EVMAALEKSAYANLV
+334 EVMAALEKSSYANLV
-349 QQVSPS
+349 QQVIPS

-385 NREPLEKQLYVL
+385 NRDPLEKQLYDL

-414 REVHFIDQEGNT
+414 REVHFIDQGGNT

-455 QIPILQEGD
+455 QIPILREGD

-479 KPAFHTESSILTFME
+479 KPALHTESSILTFME

-518 TEETFIPKLLERS
+518 TEETFIPKLLERR
-531 YIDVTNSQIRTTNI
+531 YIDVANSQIRTTNI
-545 GRAFIDA
+545 GRTFIDA
-552 FPVDE
+552 FPVAE

-571 YMIEKNEMKY
+571 YMIEKKEMKY
-581 EEFVEKTNTFVKD
+581 EEFVEKTNTFVKN
-594 TVEQLGAMDDKV
+594 TVEQLGAMDDK
-606 SDSIINT
+606 
-613 WNQQIEV
+613 V

-637 PCRKGKILHKGSFY
+637 PCRKGKILHKGNFY

-754 AKMKGKAIPGNQMKK
+754 AKIKGKAIPGNQVKK
-769 LLQYKTTDF
+769 LIQYKTTDF